1 LAEIDLELCAVSF
14 VNGRRNVLKLLKGE
28 EVEDIPISKF
38 VFDGCSDFRKD
49 VYRALL
55 RIPRGT
61 TKTYSEIAS
70 QIGRPRAYRAVAQ
83 ACSANILAVVIP
95 CHRVVA
101 SNGSLGG
108 YSCGVDI
115 KRQLLNIESLAC
127 VLKTRTS
134 YIFNVPKTRTS

>member
-1 LAEIDLELCAVSF
+1 LVKGFPLVDF
-14 VNGRRNVLKLLKGE
+14 VRGKVLTLLSGE

-38 VFDGCSDFRKD
+38 VFEGYSDFRKD

-101 SNGSLGG
+101 SNGSLSG
-108 YSCGVDI
+108 YKWGVDI
-115 KRQLLNIESLAC
+115 KRQLLNIESLSSE
-127 VLKTRTS
+127 VRTS
-134 YIFNVPKTRTS
+134 V